1 MKKIKSILVPV
12 DFSECSI
19 DALKFAAKAALNAN
33 ATIHLLS
40 VIEKQ
45 NYYFLGSDPIA
56 MSPEF
61 IHSNIRYDEN
71 LKKEIR
77 NKLEILKSSAFL
89 KGVNVDCKVGTCL
102 KVYKSINEYA
112 RISNS
117 DFIIM
122 GSNGAHGI
130 SKILVGSNAERVA
143 RFSEIP
149 VLVINQKI
157 SKVKTVI
164 FASDFEKES
173 YKVFPFVKNFA
184 EIFNA
189 DIHLLKVNIFT
200 HYNKSDDLNL
210 LKKFNKK
217 FNSDYKEIV
226 QDSPAIALGI
236 QKYASKVSGSIIAL
250 GTHGKK
256 GILRILLENISEE
269 TIRSSVKPVLTI
281 NLKS

>member
-1 MKKIKSILVPV
+1 MKNIKSILVPI

-19 DALKFAAKAALNAN
+19 DALKFAAKVALKADAA
-33 ATIHLLS
+33 IHLLS

-56 MSPEF
+56 MSPEL

-71 LKKEIR
+71 LKSEIK
-77 NKLEILKSSAFL
+77 NKLENLKKSVFL
-89 KGVNVDCKVGTCL
+89 KNIKVDCKVGTCL

-112 RISNS
+112 RISKS
-117 DFIIM
+117 EFIIM

-130 SKILVGSNAERVA
+130 SKILIGSNAERVA
-143 RFSEIP
+143 RFSSIP
-149 VLVINQKI
+149 VLIINQRLNKLN
-157 SKVKTVI
+157 TVI

-173 YKVFPFVKNFA
+173 YKVFPFVKLFA
-184 EIFNA
+184 DTFNA
-189 DIHLLKVNIFT
+189 DIHLLKINIYT
-200 HYNKSDDLNL
+200 HYNKSEDLNL

-217 FNSDYKEIV
+217 FNSNYKEVV
-226 QDSPAIALGI
+226 QDSPGIALGI
-236 QKYASKVSGSIIAL
+236 QNYAAKINNGIIAL